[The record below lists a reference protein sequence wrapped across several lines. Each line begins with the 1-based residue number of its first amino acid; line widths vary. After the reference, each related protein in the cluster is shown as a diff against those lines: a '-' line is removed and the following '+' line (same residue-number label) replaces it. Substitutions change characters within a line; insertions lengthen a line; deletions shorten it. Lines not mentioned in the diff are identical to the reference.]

1 MTVPKGS
8 LPFLVVRN
16 CGGVY
21 FKITVCNL
29 WNKELKIDFR
39 NIKKIDQKLKDKE
52 KKEFNSNL

>member
-1 MTVPKGS
+1 ME
-8 LPFLVVRN
+8 F
-16 CGGVY
+16 Y

>member
-8 LPFLVVRN
+8 LPTLVVGN

-39 NIKKIDQKLKDKE
+39 NIKKNRE
-52 KKEFNSNL
+52 KRI

>member
-8 LPFLVVRN
+8 LPTLVVGN

-39 NIKKIDQKLKDKE
+39 NIKKIE